1 MFEEGQKNNTNKS
14 GLIYAIV
21 GVAVLIVA
29 VAGSAYAY
37 YSATATDTSTVKG
50 TAGGAGG
57 AGGAGV
63 KPTILTVKKESNAS
77 GSLVPIDKTT
87 DTLTKGAKGWN
98 KTSNA
103 VNTAWNAAQSCTD
116 KKGNTVCQVYSV
128 TVKNNNNMPVIY
140 DISLTALSGANTP
153 NLDAVK
159 MASNISV
166 TSVTSIKGVDKGIC
180 TTASVAGGGTSN
192 TCYFM
197 VFITNLNSPQTDS
210 GAFTGTVKAVGSDGA
225 EIKAQF

>member
-50 TAGGAGG
+50 NAGGG
-57 AGGAGV
+57 AA
-63 KPTILTVKKESNAS
+63 PTLTVKKESNAS
-77 GSLVPIDKTT
+77 GNLVPIDKTVE
-87 DTLTKGAKGWN
+87 TLTKGAKGWN

-103 VNTAWNAAQSCTD
+103 VNTSWNAAQSCTD
-116 KKGNTVCQVYSV
+116 KNGNTVCQVYSV
-128 TVKNNNNMPVIY
+128 TVKNNSNTSVIY
-140 DISLTALSGANTP
+140 DISLTALSGAKAP

-166 TSVTSIKGVDKGIC
+166 TSETSIKGVNKGIC
-180 TTASVAGGGTSN
+180 TTASVAGGGTS
-192 TCYFM
+192 TACYFM
-197 VFITNLNSPQTDS
+197 VFITNLNSAQTDS
-210 GAFTGTVKAVGSDGA
+210 GAFTGIVTAVGSNGA
-225 EIKAQF
+225 EVKAQF

>member
-1 MFEEGQKNNTNKS
+1 MFEEGKKNNTNKS

-50 TAGGAGG
+50 TAGGG
-57 AGGAGV
+57 AA
-63 KPTILTVKKESNAS
+63 PTLTVKKESNAS
-77 GSLVPIDKTT
+77 GNLVPIDKTT
-87 DTLTKGAKGWN
+87 ETLTKGAKGWN
-98 KTSNA
+98 TTSNT

-116 KKGNTVCQVYSV
+116 KNGNTVCQVYSV
-128 TVKNNNNMPVIY
+128 TVKNNSNTSVIY
-140 DISLTALSGANTP
+140 DISLTALSGAKTP

-166 TSVTSIKGVDKGIC
+166 TSVTSIKGVNKGIC
-180 TTASVAGGGTSN
+180 TTASVAGGGTS
-192 TCYFM
+192 TACYFM
-197 VFITNLNSPQTDS
+197 VFITNLNSAQTDS
-210 GAFTGTVKAVGSDGA
+210 GSFTGTVTAVGSNGA
-225 EIKAQF
+225 EVKAQF

>member
-50 TAGGAGG
+50 TAGGG
-57 AGGAGV
+57 AA
-63 KPTILTVKKESNAS
+63 PTLTVKKESNAS
-77 GSLVPIDKTT
+77 GNLVPIDKTAE
-87 DTLTKGAKGWN
+87 TLTKGAKGWN

-103 VNTAWNAAQSCTD
+103 VNTSWNAAQSCTD
-116 KKGNTVCQVYSV
+116 KNGNTVCQVYSV
-128 TVKNNNNMPVIY
+128 TVKNNSNTPVIY
-140 DISLTALSGANTP
+140 DISLTALSGAKTQ

-180 TTASVAGGGTSN
+180 TTASVAGGSTS
-192 TCYFM
+192 TACYFM
-197 VFITNLNSPQTDS
+197 VFITNLNSAQTDS
-210 GAFTGTVKAVGSDGA
+210 GAFTGTVTAVGSNGA
-225 EIKAQF
+225 EVKAQF

>member
-1 MFEEGQKNNTNKS
+1 MFEEGQKNDTNKS

-50 TAGGAGG
+50 TAGGG
-57 AGGAGV
+57 AA
-63 KPTILTVKKESNAS
+63 PTLTVKKESNAS
-77 GSLVPIDKTT
+77 GNLVPIDKTAE
-87 DTLTKGAKGWN
+87 TLTKGAKGWN

-103 VNTAWNAAQSCTD
+103 VNTSWNAAQSCTD
-116 KKGNTVCQVYSV
+116 KNGNTVCQVYSV
-128 TVKNNNNMPVIY
+128 TVKNNSNTSVIY
-140 DISLTALSGANTP
+140 DISLTDLHGTKAP

-166 TSVTSIKGVDKGIC
+166 TSETSIKGVNKGIC
-180 TTASVAGGGTSN
+180 TTASVAGGGTS
-192 TCYFM
+192 TACYFM
-197 VFITNLNSPQTDS
+197 VFITNLNSAQTDS
-210 GAFTGTVKAVGSDGA
+210 GAFTGTVTAVGSNGA
-225 EIKAQF
+225 EVKAQF

>member
-1 MFEEGQKNNTNKS
+1 MFEEGQKNNTNKN

-50 TAGGAGG
+50 TAGGG
-57 AGGAGV
+57 AA
-63 KPTILTVKKESNAS
+63 PTLTVKKESNAS
-77 GSLVPIDKTT
+77 GNLVPIDKTVE
-87 DTLTKGAKGWN
+87 TLTKGAKGWN
-98 KTSNA
+98 KTSNE

-116 KKGNTVCQVYSV
+116 KNGNTVCQVYSV
-128 TVKNNNNMPVIY
+128 TVKNNSNTSVIY
-140 DISLTALSGANTP
+140 DISLTALSGAKTP

-166 TSVTSIKGVDKGIC
+166 ASVTSIKGVNKGIC
-180 TTASVAGGGTSN
+180 TTTSVAGGGTS
-192 TCYFM
+192 TACYFM
-197 VFITNLNSPQTDS
+197 VFITNLNSAQTDS
-210 GAFTGTVKAVGSDGA
+210 GAFTGTVTAVGSNGA
-225 EIKAQF
+225 EVKAQF

>member
-1 MFEEGQKNNTNKS
+1 MFEEGQKNNTNKN

-37 YSATATDTSTVKG
+37 YSATAADTSTVKG
-50 TAGGAGG
+50 TAGGG
-57 AGGAGV
+57 AA
-63 KPTILTVKKESNAS
+63 PTLTVKKESNAS
-77 GSLVPIDKTT
+77 GNLVPIDKTVE
-87 DTLTKGAKGWN
+87 TLTKGAKGWN

-116 KKGNTVCQVYSV
+116 KNGNTVCQVYSV
-128 TVKNNNNMPVIY
+128 TVKNNSNTSVIY
-140 DISLTALSGANTP
+140 DISLTALSGAKTP

-166 TSVTSIKGVDKGIC
+166 TSVTSIKGVNKGIC
-180 TTASVAGGGTSN
+180 TTSSIAGGGTS
-192 TCYFM
+192 TACYFM
-197 VFITNLNSPQTDS
+197 VFITNLNSAQTDS
-210 GAFTGTVKAVGSDGA
+210 GAFTGTVTAVGSNGA
-225 EIKAQF
+225 EVKAQF

>member
-1 MFEEGQKNNTNKS
+1 
-14 GLIYAIV
+14 
-21 GVAVLIVA
+21 
-29 VAGSAYAY
+29 
-37 YSATATDTSTVKG
+37 
-50 TAGGAGG
+50 
-57 AGGAGV
+57 
-63 KPTILTVKKESNAS
+63 
-77 GSLVPIDKTT
+77 
-87 DTLTKGAKGWN
+87 
-98 KTSNA
+98 
-103 VNTAWNAAQSCTD
+103 
-116 KKGNTVCQVYSV
+116 
-128 TVKNNNNMPVIY
+128 MPVIY

-180 TTASVAGGGTSN
+180 TTASVAGGGTS
-192 TCYFM
+192 TACYFM

>member
-50 TAGGAGG
+50 TAGGG
-57 AGGAGV
+57 AA
-63 KPTILTVKKESNAS
+63 PTLTVKKESNAS
-77 GSLVPIDKTT
+77 GNLVPIDKTAE
-87 DTLTKGAKGWN
+87 TLTKGAKGWN

-103 VNTAWNAAQSCTD
+103 VNTSWNAAQSCTD
-116 KKGNTVCQVYSV
+116 KNGNTVCQVYSV
-128 TVKNNNNMPVIY
+128 TVKNNSNTSVIY
-140 DISLTALSGANTP
+140 DISLTALSGAKTP

-166 TSVTSIKGVDKGIC
+166 TSETSIKGVNKGIC
-180 TTASVAGGGTSN
+180 TTASVAGGGTS
-192 TCYFM
+192 TACYFM
-197 VFITNLNSPQTDS
+197 VFITNLNSAQTDS
-210 GAFTGTVKAVGSDGA
+210 GAFTGTVTAVGSNGA
-225 EIKAQF
+225 EVKAQF

>member
-37 YSATATDTSTVKG
+37 YSATAADTSTVKG
-50 TAGGAGG
+50 TAGGG
-57 AGGAGV
+57 AA
-63 KPTILTVKKESNAS
+63 PTLTVKKESNAS
-77 GSLVPIDKTT
+77 GNLVPIDKTVE
-87 DTLTKGAKGWN
+87 TLTKGAKGWN

-103 VNTAWNAAQSCTD
+103 VNTAWNAAQSCTY
-116 KKGNTVCQVYSV
+116 KNGNTVCQVYSV
-128 TVKNNNNMPVIY
+128 TVKNNSNTSVIY
-140 DISLTALSGANTP
+140 DISLTALSGAKTP

-166 TSVTSIKGVDKGIC
+166 TSVTSIKGVNKGIC
-180 TTASVAGGGTSN
+180 TTTSVAGGGTS
-192 TCYFM
+192 TACYFM
-197 VFITNLNSPQTDS
+197 VFITKLNSAQTDS
-210 GAFTGTVKAVGSDGA
+210 GAFTGTVTAVGSNGA
-225 EIKAQF
+225 EVKAQF

>member
-37 YSATATDTSTVKG
+37 YSATAADTSTVKG
-50 TAGGAGG
+50 TAGGG
-57 AGGAGV
+57 AA
-63 KPTILTVKKESNAS
+63 PTLTVKKESNAS
-77 GSLVPIDKTT
+77 GNLVPIDKTVE
-87 DTLTKGAKGWN
+87 TLTKGAKGWN

-116 KKGNTVCQVYSV
+116 KNGNTVCQVYSV
-128 TVKNNNNMPVIY
+128 TVKNNSNTSVIY
-140 DISLTALSGANTP
+140 DISLTALSGAKTP

-166 TSVTSIKGVDKGIC
+166 TSVTSIKGVNKGIC
-180 TTASVAGGGTSN
+180 TTTSVAGGGTS
-192 TCYFM
+192 TACYFI
-197 VFITNLNSPQTDS
+197 VFITNLNSAQTDS
-210 GAFTGTVKAVGSDGA
+210 GAFTGTVTAVGSNGA
-225 EIKAQF
+225 EVKAQF

>member
-37 YSATATDTSTVKG
+37 YSATATDASTVKG
-50 TAGGAGG
+50 TAGGG
-57 AGGAGV
+57 AA
-63 KPTILTVKKESNAS
+63 PTLTVKKESNAS
-77 GSLVPIDKTT
+77 GNLVPIDKTVE
-87 DTLTKGAKGWN
+87 TLTKGAKGWN
-98 KTSNA
+98 ATSNA

-116 KKGNTVCQVYSV
+116 KNGNTVCQVYSV
-128 TVKNNNNMPVIY
+128 TVKNNSNTSVIY
-140 DISLTALSGANTP
+140 DISLTALSGAKTP

-166 TSVTSIKGVDKGIC
+166 TSVTSIKGVNKGIC
-180 TTASVAGGGTSN
+180 TTASVAGGGTS
-192 TCYFM
+192 TACYFM
-197 VFITNLNSPQTDS
+197 VFITNLNSVQTDS
-210 GAFTGTVKAVGSDGA
+210 GAFTGTVTAVGSNGA
-225 EIKAQF
+225 EVKAQF

>member
-50 TAGGAGG
+50 NAGGG
-57 AGGAGV
+57 AA
-63 KPTILTVKKESNAS
+63 PTLTVKKESNAS
-77 GSLVPIDKTT
+77 GNLVPIDKTVE
-87 DTLTKGAKGWN
+87 TLTKGAKGWN
-98 KTSNA
+98 TASNA

-116 KKGNTVCQVYSV
+116 KNGNTVCQVYSV
-128 TVKNNNNMPVIY
+128 TVKNNSNTSVIY
-140 DISLTALSGANTP
+140 DISLTALSGAKTP

-166 TSVTSIKGVDKGIC
+166 TSVTSIKGVNKGIC
-180 TTASVAGGGTSN
+180 TTTSVAGGGTS
-192 TCYFM
+192 TACYFM
-197 VFITNLNSPQTDS
+197 VFITNLNSAQTDS
-210 GAFTGTVKAVGSDGA
+210 GAFTGTVTAVGSNGA
-225 EIKAQF
+225 EVKAQF

>member
-50 TAGGAGG
+50 TAGGG
-57 AGGAGV
+57 AA
-63 KPTILTVKKESNAS
+63 PTLTVKKESNAS
-77 GSLVPIDKTT
+77 GNLVPIDKTAE
-87 DTLTKGAKGWN
+87 TLTKGAKGWN

-103 VNTAWNAAQSCTD
+103 VNTSWNAAQSCTD
-116 KKGNTVCQVYSV
+116 KNGNTVCQVYSV
-128 TVKNNNNMPVIY
+128 TVKNNSNTSVIY
-140 DISLTALSGANTP
+140 DISLTALSGAKAP

-166 TSVTSIKGVDKGIC
+166 TSETSIKGVNKGIC
-180 TTASVAGGGTSN
+180 TTASVAGGGTS
-192 TCYFM
+192 TACYFM
-197 VFITNLNSPQTDS
+197 VFITNLNSAQTDS
-210 GAFTGTVKAVGSDGA
+210 GAFTGTVTAVGSNGA
-225 EIKAQF
+225 EVKAQF

>member
-50 TAGGAGG
+50 TAGGG
-57 AGGAGV
+57 AA
-63 KPTILTVKKESNAS
+63 PTLTVKKESNAS
-77 GSLVPIDKTT
+77 GNLVPIDKTAE
-87 DTLTKGAKGWN
+87 TLTKGAKGWN

-103 VNTAWNAAQSCTD
+103 VNTSWNAAQSCTD
-116 KKGNTVCQVYSV
+116 KNGNTVCQVYSV
-128 TVKNNNNMPVIY
+128 TVKNNSNTSVIY
-140 DISLTALSGANTP
+140 DISLTDLHGTKAP

-159 MASNISV
+159 MASNLSG
-166 TSVTSIKGVDKGIC
+166 TSETSINGVNKGIC
-180 TTASVAGGGTSN
+180 TTASVAGGSTS
-192 TCYFM
+192 TACYFM
-197 VFITNLNSPQTDS
+197 VFITNLNSAQTDS
-210 GAFTGTVKAVGSDGA
+210 GAFTGTVTAVGSNGA
-225 EIKAQF
+225 EVKAQF

>member
-1 MFEEGQKNNTNKS
+1 MFEEGQKNNTNKN

-50 TAGGAGG
+50 TAGGG
-57 AGGAGV
+57 AA
-63 KPTILTVKKESNAS
+63 PTLTVKKESDAS
-77 GSLVPIDKTT
+77 GNLVPIDKTVE
-87 DTLTKGAKGWN
+87 TLTKGAKGWN
-98 KTSNA
+98 KISNA

-116 KKGNTVCQVYSV
+116 KNGNTVCQVYSV
-128 TVKNNNNMPVIY
+128 TVKNNSNTSVIY
-140 DISLTALSGANTP
+140 DISLTALSGAKTP

-166 TSVTSIKGVDKGIC
+166 TSVTSIKGVNKGIC
-180 TTASVAGGGTSN
+180 TTTSVAGGGTS
-192 TCYFM
+192 TACYFM
-197 VFITNLNSPQTDS
+197 VFITNLNSAQTDS
-210 GAFTGTVKAVGSDGA
+210 GAFTGTVTAVGSNGA
-225 EIKAQF
+225 EVKAQF

>member
-50 TAGGAGG
+50 TAGGG
-57 AGGAGV
+57 AA
-63 KPTILTVKKESNAS
+63 PTLTVKKESNAS
-77 GSLVPIDKTT
+77 GNLVPIDKTVE
-87 DTLTKGAKGWN
+87 TLTKGAKGWN
-98 KTSNA
+98 TTSNA
-103 VNTAWNAAQSCTD
+103 VNTSWNAAQSCTD
-116 KKGNTVCQVYSV
+116 KNGNTVCQVYSV
-128 TVKNNNNMPVIY
+128 TVKNNSNTSVIY
-140 DISLTALSGANTP
+140 DISLTALSGAKTP

-166 TSVTSIKGVDKGIC
+166 TSETSIKGVNKGIC
-180 TTASVAGGGTSN
+180 TTASVAGGSTS
-192 TCYFM
+192 TACYFM
-197 VFITNLNSPQTDS
+197 VFITNLNSAQTDS
-210 GAFTGTVKAVGSDGA
+210 GAFTGTVTAVGSNGA
-225 EIKAQF
+225 EVKAQF

>member
-1 MFEEGQKNNTNKS
+1 MFEEGQKNNTNKN

-50 TAGGAGG
+50 TAGGG
-57 AGGAGV
+57 AA
-63 KPTILTVKKESNAS
+63 PTLTVKKESNAS
-77 GSLVPIDKTT
+77 GNLVPIDKTVE
-87 DTLTKGAKGWN
+87 TLTKGAQGWN

-116 KKGNTVCQVYSV
+116 KNGNTVCQVYSV
-128 TVKNNNNMPVIY
+128 TVKNNSNTSVIY
-140 DISLTALSGANTP
+140 DISLTALSGAKTP

-166 TSVTSIKGVDKGIC
+166 TSVTSIKGVNKGIC
-180 TTASVAGGGTSN
+180 TTTSVAGGGTS
-192 TCYFM
+192 TACYFM
-197 VFITNLNSPQTDS
+197 VFITNLNSAQTDS
-210 GAFTGTVKAVGSDGA
+210 GAFTGTVTAVGSNGA
-225 EIKAQF
+225 EVKAQF

>member
-1 MFEEGQKNNTNKS
+1 MFEEGQKNNTNKN

-50 TAGGAGG
+50 TAGGG
-57 AGGAGV
+57 AA
-63 KPTILTVKKESNAS
+63 PTLTVKKESNAS
-77 GSLVPIDKTT
+77 GNLVPIDKTVE
-87 DTLTKGAKGWN
+87 TLTKGAKGWN
-98 KTSNA
+98 TASNA

-116 KKGNTVCQVYSV
+116 KNGNTVCQVYSV
-128 TVKNNNNMPVIY
+128 TVKNNSNTSVIY
-140 DISLTALSGANTP
+140 DISLTALSGAKTP

-166 TSVTSIKGVDKGIC
+166 TSVTSIKGVNKGIC
-180 TTASVAGGGTSN
+180 TTTSVAGGGTS
-192 TCYFM
+192 TACYFM
-197 VFITNLNSPQTDS
+197 VFITNLNSAQTDS
-210 GAFTGTVKAVGSDGA
+210 GAFTGTVTAVGSNGA
-225 EIKAQF
+225 EVKAQF

>member
-1 MFEEGQKNNTNKS
+1 MFEEGQKNDTNKS

-50 TAGGAGG
+50 TAGGG
-57 AGGAGV
+57 AA
-63 KPTILTVKKESNAS
+63 PTLTVKKESNAS
-77 GSLVPIDKTT
+77 GNLVPIDKTAE
-87 DTLTKGAKGWN
+87 TLTKGAKGWN

-103 VNTAWNAAQSCTD
+103 VNTSWNAAQSCTD
-116 KKGNTVCQVYSV
+116 KNGNTVCQVYSV
-128 TVKNNNNMPVIY
+128 TVKNNSNTSVIY
-140 DISLTALSGANTP
+140 DISLTDLYGAKAQ

-166 TSVTSIKGVDKGIC
+166 TSETSIKGVNKGIC
-180 TTASVAGGGTSN
+180 TTASVAGGGTS
-192 TCYFM
+192 TACYFM
-197 VFITNLNSPQTDS
+197 VFITNLNSAQTDS
-210 GAFTGTVKAVGSDGA
+210 GAFTGTVTAVGSNGA
-225 EIKAQF
+225 EVKAQF

>member
-1 MFEEGQKNNTNKS
+1 MFEEGQKNDTNKS

-50 TAGGAGG
+50 TAGGG
-57 AGGAGV
+57 AA
-63 KPTILTVKKESNAS
+63 PTLTVKKESNAS
-77 GSLVPIDKTT
+77 GNLVPIDKTAE
-87 DTLTKGAKGWN
+87 TLTKGAKGWN

-103 VNTAWNAAQSCTD
+103 VNTSWNAAQSCTD
-116 KKGNTVCQVYSV
+116 KNGNTVCQVYSV
-128 TVKNNNNMPVIY
+128 TVKNNSNTSVIY
-140 DISLTALSGANTP
+140 DISLTDLHGTKAP

-166 TSVTSIKGVDKGIC
+166 TSETSIKGVNKGIC
-180 TTASVAGGGTSN
+180 TTASVAGGSTS
-192 TCYFM
+192 TACYFM
-197 VFITNLNSPQTDS
+197 VFITNLNSAQTDS
-210 GAFTGTVKAVGSDGA
+210 GAFTGTVTAVGSNGA
-225 EIKAQF
+225 EVKAQF

>member
-50 TAGGAGG
+50 TAGGG
-57 AGGAGV
+57 AA
-63 KPTILTVKKESNAS
+63 PTLTVKKESNAS
-77 GSLVPIDKTT
+77 GNLVPIDKTVE
-87 DTLTKGAKGWN
+87 TLTKGAKGWN
-98 KTSNA
+98 TTSNA
-103 VNTAWNAAQSCTD
+103 VNTSWNAAQSCTD
-116 KKGNTVCQVYSV
+116 KNGNTVCQVYSV
-128 TVKNNNNMPVIY
+128 TVKNNSNTSVIY
-140 DISLTALSGANTP
+140 DISLTALSGTNTK

-166 TSVTSIKGVDKGIC
+166 TNATSIKGVNKGIC
-180 TTASVAGGGTSN
+180 TTASVAGGGTS
-192 TCYFM
+192 TACYFM
-197 VFITNLNSPQTDS
+197 VFITNLNSAQTDS
-210 GAFTGTVKAVGSDGA
+210 GAFTGTVTAVGSNGA
-225 EIKAQF
+225 EVKAQF

>member
-50 TAGGAGG
+50 NAGGG
-57 AGGAGV
+57 AA
-63 KPTILTVKKESNAS
+63 PTLTVKKESNAS
-77 GSLVPIDKTT
+77 GNLVPIDKTAE
-87 DTLTKGAKGWN
+87 TLTKGAKGWN

-103 VNTAWNAAQSCTD
+103 VNTSWNAAQSCTD
-116 KKGNTVCQVYSV
+116 KNGNTVCQVYSV
-128 TVKNNNNMPVIY
+128 TVKNNSNTSVIY
-140 DISLTALSGANTP
+140 DISLTDLHGTKAP

-166 TSVTSIKGVDKGIC
+166 TSETSIKGVNKGIC
-180 TTASVAGGGTSN
+180 TTASVAGGSTS
-192 TCYFM
+192 TACYFM
-197 VFITNLNSPQTDS
+197 VFITNLNSAQTDS
-210 GAFTGTVKAVGSDGA
+210 GAFTGTVTAVGSNGA
-225 EIKAQF
+225 EVKAQF

>member
-1 MFEEGQKNNTNKS
+1 MFEEGQKNDTNKS

-50 TAGGAGG
+50 TAGGG
-57 AGGAGV
+57 AA
-63 KPTILTVKKESNAS
+63 PTLTVKKESNAS
-77 GSLVPIDKTT
+77 GNLVPIDKTAE
-87 DTLTKGAKGWN
+87 TLTKGAKGWN
-98 KTSNA
+98 TTSNA
-103 VNTAWNAAQSCTD
+103 VNTSWNAAQSCTD
-116 KKGNTVCQVYSV
+116 KNGNTVCQVYSV
-128 TVKNNNNMPVIY
+128 TVKNNSNTSVIY
-140 DISLTALSGANTP
+140 DISLTALSGEKTK

-180 TTASVAGGGTSN
+180 TTASVAGGGTS
-192 TCYFM
+192 TACYFM
-197 VFITNLNSPQTDS
+197 VFITNLNSAQTDS
-210 GAFTGTVKAVGSDGA
+210 GAFTGTVKAVGSNGA
-225 EIKAQF
+225 EVKAQF

>member
-50 TAGGAGG
+50 TAGGG
-57 AGGAGV
+57 AA
-63 KPTILTVKKESNAS
+63 PTLTVKKESNAS
-77 GSLVPIDKTT
+77 GNLVPIDKTVE
-87 DTLTKGAKGWN
+87 TLTKGAKGWN
-98 KTSNA
+98 TTSNA

-116 KKGNTVCQVYSV
+116 KNGNTVCQVYSV
-128 TVKNNNNMPVIY
+128 TVKNNSNTSVIY
-140 DISLTALSGANTP
+140 DITLTALSGAKTP

-166 TSVTSIKGVDKGIC
+166 TSVTSIKGVNKGIC
-180 TTASVAGGGTSN
+180 TTTSVAGGGTS
-192 TCYFM
+192 TACYFM
-197 VFITNLNSPQTDS
+197 VFITNLNSAQTDS
-210 GAFTGTVKAVGSDGA
+210 GAFTGTVTAVGSNGA
-225 EIKAQF
+225 EVKAQF

>member
-37 YSATATDTSTVKG
+37 YSATAADTSTVKG
-50 TAGGAGG
+50 TAGGG
-57 AGGAGV
+57 AA
-63 KPTILTVKKESNAS
+63 PTLTVKKESNAS
-77 GSLVPIDKTT
+77 GNLVPIDKTVE
-87 DTLTKGAKGWN
+87 TLTKGAKGWN
-98 KTSNA
+98 TTSKA

-116 KKGNTVCQVYSV
+116 KNGNTVCQVYSV
-128 TVKNNNNMPVIY
+128 TVKNNSNTSVIY
-140 DISLTALSGANTP
+140 DISLTALSGAKTP

-166 TSVTSIKGVDKGIC
+166 TSVTSIKGVNKGIC
-180 TTASVAGGGTSN
+180 TTTSVAGGGTS
-192 TCYFM
+192 TACYFM
-197 VFITNLNSPQTDS
+197 VFITNLNSAQTDS
-210 GAFTGTVKAVGSDGA
+210 GAFTGTVTAVGSNGA
-225 EIKAQF
+225 EVKAQF

>member
-37 YSATATDTSTVKG
+37 YSATAADTSTVKG
-50 TAGGAGG
+50 TAGGG
-57 AGGAGV
+57 AA
-63 KPTILTVKKESNAS
+63 PTLTVKKESNAS
-77 GSLVPIDKTT
+77 GNLVPIDKTVE
-87 DTLTKGAKGWN
+87 TLTKGAKGWN
-98 KTSNA
+98 TASNA

-116 KKGNTVCQVYSV
+116 KNGNTVCQVYSV
-128 TVKNNNNMPVIY
+128 TVKNNSNTSVIY
-140 DISLTALSGANTP
+140 DISLTALSGAKTP

-166 TSVTSIKGVDKGIC
+166 TSATSIKGVNKGIC
-180 TTASVAGGGTSN
+180 TTTSVAGGGTS
-192 TCYFM
+192 TACYFM
-197 VFITNLNSPQTDS
+197 VFITNLNSAQTDS
-210 GAFTGTVKAVGSDGA
+210 GAFTGTVTAVGSNGA
-225 EIKAQF
+225 EVKAQF

>member
-50 TAGGAGG
+50 NAGGG
-57 AGGAGV
+57 AA
-63 KPTILTVKKESNAS
+63 PTLTVKKESNAS
-77 GSLVPIDKTT
+77 GNLVPIDKTAE
-87 DTLTKGAKGWN
+87 TLTKGAKGWN

-103 VNTAWNAAQSCTD
+103 VNTSWNAAQSCTD
-116 KKGNTVCQVYSV
+116 KNGNTVCQVYSV
-128 TVKNNNNMPVIY
+128 TVKNNSNTSVIY
-140 DISLTALSGANTP
+140 DISLTALSGAKTQ

-166 TSVTSIKGVDKGIC
+166 TSETSIKGVNKGIC
-180 TTASVAGGGTSN
+180 TTASVAGGGTS
-192 TCYFM
+192 TACYFM
-197 VFITNLNSPQTDS
+197 VFITNLNSAQTDS
-210 GAFTGTVKAVGSDGA
+210 GAFTGTVTAVGSNGA
-225 EIKAQF
+225 EVKAQF

>member
-37 YSATATDTSTVKG
+37 YSATATDKDTVKG
-50 TAGGAGG
+50 TAGGG
-57 AGGAGV
+57 AA
-63 KPTILTVKKESNAS
+63 PTLTVKKESNAS
-77 GSLVPIDKTT
+77 GNLVPIDKTVE
-87 DTLTKGAKGWN
+87 TLTKGAKGWN
-98 KTSNA
+98 TTSNA

-116 KKGNTVCQVYSV
+116 KNGNTVCQVYSV
-128 TVKNNNNMPVIY
+128 TVKNNSNTSVIY
-140 DISLTALSGANTP
+140 DISLTALSGAKTP

-166 TSVTSIKGVDKGIC
+166 TSATSIKGVNKGIC
-180 TTASVAGGGTSN
+180 TTTSVAGGGTS
-192 TCYFM
+192 TACYFM
-197 VFITNLNSPQTDS
+197 VFITNLNSAQTDS
-210 GAFTGTVKAVGSDGA
+210 GAFTGTVTAVGSNGA
-225 EIKAQF
+225 EVKAQF

>member
-37 YSATATDTSTVKG
+37 YSATATDKDTVKG
-50 TAGGAGG
+50 TAGGG
-57 AGGAGV
+57 AA
-63 KPTILTVKKESNAS
+63 PTLTVKKESNAS
-77 GSLVPIDKTT
+77 GNLVPIDKTVE
-87 DTLTKGAKGWN
+87 TLTKGAKGWN
-98 KTSNA
+98 TTSNA

-116 KKGNTVCQVYSV
+116 KNGNTVCQVYSV
-128 TVKNNNNMPVIY
+128 TVKNNSNTSVIY
-140 DISLTALSGANTP
+140 DITLTALSGAKTP

-166 TSVTSIKGVDKGIC
+166 TSVTSIKGVNKGIC
-180 TTASVAGGGTSN
+180 TTTSVAGGGTS
-192 TCYFM
+192 TACYFM
-197 VFITNLNSPQTDS
+197 VFITNLNSAQTDS
-210 GAFTGTVKAVGSDGA
+210 GSFTGTVTAVGSNGA
-225 EIKAQF
+225 EVKAQF

>member
-50 TAGGAGG
+50 TAGGG
-57 AGGAGV
+57 AA
-63 KPTILTVKKESNAS
+63 PTLTVKKESNAS
-77 GSLVPIDKTT
+77 GNLVPIDKTAE
-87 DTLTKGAKGWN
+87 TLTKGAKGWN

-103 VNTAWNAAQSCTD
+103 VNTSWNAAQSCTD

-180 TTASVAGGGTSN
+180 TTASVAGGGTS
-192 TCYFM
+192 TACYFM

>member
-50 TAGGAGG
+50 NAGGG
-57 AGGAGV
+57 AA
-63 KPTILTVKKESNAS
+63 PTLTVKKESNAS
-77 GSLVPIDKTT
+77 GNLVPIDKTVE
-87 DTLTKGAKGWN
+87 TLTKGAKGWN
-98 KTSNA
+98 TASNA

-116 KKGNTVCQVYSV
+116 KNGNTVCQVYSV
-128 TVKNNNNMPVIY
+128 TVKNNSNTSVIY
-140 DISLTALSGANTP
+140 DISLTALSGAKTP

-159 MASNISV
+159 MSSNISV
-166 TSVTSIKGVDKGIC
+166 TSVTSIKGVNKGIC
-180 TTASVAGGGTSN
+180 TTTSVAGGGTS
-192 TCYFM
+192 TACYFM
-197 VFITNLNSPQTDS
+197 VFITNLNSAQTDS
-210 GAFTGTVKAVGSDGA
+210 GAFTGTVTAVGSNGA
-225 EIKAQF
+225 EVKAQF